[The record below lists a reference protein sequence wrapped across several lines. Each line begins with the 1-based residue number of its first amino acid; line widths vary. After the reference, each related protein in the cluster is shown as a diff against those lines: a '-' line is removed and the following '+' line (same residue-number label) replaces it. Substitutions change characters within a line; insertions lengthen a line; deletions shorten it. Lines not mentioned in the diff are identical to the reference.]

1 MRVIII
7 NDGNVHMKYDLNEIV
22 LPTRLRSRSRERT
35 LWIRT
40 VSMVAR
46 KGHAK
51 RPNVAWQWW
60 EGEGGAT
67 KRASCA
73 SRCASRSSRRCAR
86 PSVHACVMRRRRQST
101 LALGG
106 VRLGVCQGEE
116 APSGSPAG
124 RMNADARSRAAKQGM
139 KGSATHCLN
148 ENE

>member
-7 NDGNVHMKYDLNEIV
+7 NDGNVHMKYDLNEIF

-86 PSVHACVMRRRRQST
+86 PSVRACVRDASTPPVDAGARRGPDRGLS
-101 LALGG
+101 GG
-106 VRLGVCQGEE
+106 
-116 APSGSPAG
+116 
-124 RMNADARSRAAKQGM
+124 
-139 KGSATHCLN
+139 GSAVWLSGWPDECGRALASRKAGDEGERHPLP
-148 ENE
+148 E